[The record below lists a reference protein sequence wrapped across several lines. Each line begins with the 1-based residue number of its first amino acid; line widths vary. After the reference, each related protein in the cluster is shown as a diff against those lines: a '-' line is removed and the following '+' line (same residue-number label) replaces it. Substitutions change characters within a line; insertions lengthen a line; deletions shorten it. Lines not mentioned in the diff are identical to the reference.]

1 MLRCEC
7 EEVATVS
14 AVMSRVGRA
23 ASASLLL
30 LNFAAAFEQAPF
42 HPPSPPPLCRDGE
55 CDAGESCGFCL
66 VLVPALSCPG
76 PKDRIAWTCEFV
88 EPGAGK
94 LRDGGKLPRSVGTIF
109 ARGTTCASPA
119 AGLTSAAARATRI
132 NAVITSGARGQPETP
147 TSAPRKLS

>member
-1 MLRCEC
+1 MPISPFVSCGS
-7 EEVATVS
+7 VVTVS
-14 AVMSRVGRA
+14 RSDMSASSRWIDASAALYELSSSCRYTAGLANWYTARSAACDARATSESA
-23 ASASLLL
+23 ASGVFVA
-30 LNFAAAFEQAPF
+30 EP
-42 HPPSPPPLCRDGE
+42 R
-55 CDAGESCGFCL
+55 
-66 VLVPALSCPG
+66 
-76 PKDRIAWTCEFV
+76 EFV

-132 NAVITSGARGQPETP
+132 NAVITGGARGQPETP

>member
-1 MLRCEC
+1 
-7 EEVATVS
+7 
-14 AVMSRVGRA
+14 MSRVGRA

-88 EPGAGK
+88 EPGELCEG
-94 LRDGGKLPRSVGTIF
+94 DGL
-109 ARGTTCASPA
+109 CASRVHHA
-119 AGLTSAAARATRI
+119 EASA
-132 NAVITSGARGQPETP
+132 
-147 TSAPRKLS
+147 

>member
-1 MLRCEC
+1 
-7 EEVATVS
+7 
-14 AVMSRVGRA
+14 MSRVGRA

-42 HPPSPPPLCRDGE
+42 HPPSPPPLCSDGE

-88 EPGAGK
+88 EPGELCEG
-94 LRDGGKLPRSVGTIF
+94 DGLCDTDEDELCDSVAQRHELVPPTAYRGVVTVHSLFEVDRF
-109 ARGTTCASPA
+109 APFA
-119 AGLTSAAARATRI
+119 
-132 NAVITSGARGQPETP
+132 
-147 TSAPRKLS
+147 